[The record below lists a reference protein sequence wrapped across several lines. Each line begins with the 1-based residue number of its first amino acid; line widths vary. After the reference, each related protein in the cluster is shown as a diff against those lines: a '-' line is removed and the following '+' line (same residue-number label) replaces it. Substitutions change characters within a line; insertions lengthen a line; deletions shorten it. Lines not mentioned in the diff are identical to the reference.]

1 MLLYKLII
9 FMSALTIF
17 SSCTNKQFSIDTNN
31 KNDEP
36 ISIKK
41 PTINSL
47 SSREPNSGGS
57 NLYINVTGRN
67 LGGDGWQTQLKNDSS
82 VVDLITESISNTTAK
97 FLIPATEKIISG
109 TYSLFISNA
118 YGESSADTEIN
129 PSIVTKQ
136 QVEIIRD
143 CISRDYEQLTGFVQ
157 KNNAYY
163 LMPGILNEAI
173 KSLSV
178 PLAAADYTIENSVGA
193 VGASFGISKVKNA
206 RTKRTAN
213 LDGFEVIKSRMAEKA
228 NVDHLVDYQRACMAQ
243 CVASKIISYDHGLAL
258 SMSPSCAIGNG
269 KGVCREYS
277 WIASDLMRYLGLRAQ
292 RQTVIA
298 YWTPEENPTRKSSG
312 PHVVTKVNIGGSDF
326 LMEPQKNDCIF
337 YERSFNMNASSKPT
351 KIFSIEKPRT
361 DQNADSELFVK

>member
-1 MLLYKLII
+1 
-9 FMSALTIF
+9 MSALTIF

-129 PSIVTKQ
+129 PSIVTNLH
-136 QVEIIRD
+136 
-143 CISRDYEQLTGFVQ
+143 S
-157 KNNAYY
+157 
-163 LMPGILNEAI
+163 
-173 KSLSV
+173 
-178 PLAAADYTIENSVGA
+178 A
-193 VGASFGISKVKNA
+193 V
-206 RTKRTAN
+206 
-213 LDGFEVIKSRMAEKA
+213 DP
-228 NVDHLVDYQRACMAQ
+228 
-243 CVASKIISYDHGLAL
+243 CV
-258 SMSPSCAIGNG
+258 
-269 KGVCREYS
+269 
-277 WIASDLMRYLGLRAQ
+277 
-292 RQTVIA
+292 T
-298 YWTPEENPTRKSSG
+298 
-312 PHVVTKVNIGGSDF
+312 
-326 LMEPQKNDCIF
+326 
-337 YERSFNMNASSKPT
+337 
-351 KIFSIEKPRT
+351 
-361 DQNADSELFVK
+361 